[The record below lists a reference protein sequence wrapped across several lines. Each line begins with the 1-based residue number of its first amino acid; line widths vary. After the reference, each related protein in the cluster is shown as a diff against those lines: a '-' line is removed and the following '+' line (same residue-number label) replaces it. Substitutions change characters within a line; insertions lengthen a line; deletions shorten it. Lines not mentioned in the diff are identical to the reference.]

1 MYFPADFSENYIN
14 QQYQPKFCNYKKECG
29 ENNALYSRSKPIDG
43 IEKNIIL
50 PPRMLSTSKCNLA
63 EYNRQCY
70 LFPSKTETLI
80 RENKNLDEKYCQQNI
95 INIDDESFLKNINVN
110 ADQYKTFNI
119 KTPISG
125 ELLEKG
131 PKAVDAIDDTLIDDA
146 NTQTLVLNKPTK
158 RRNLIDF

>member
-1 MYFPADFSENYIN
+1 MPLE
-14 QQYQPKFCNYKKECG
+14 
-29 ENNALYSRSKPIDG
+29 
-43 IEKNIIL
+43 IL
-50 PPRMLSTSKCNLA
+50 G
-63 EYNRQCY
+63 
-70 LFPSKTETLI
+70 
-80 RENKNLDEKYCQQNI
+80 
-95 INIDDESFLKNINVN
+95 FLKNINVN

-131 PKAVDAIDDTLIDDA
+131 PKAVDVIDNTLIDDA

>member
-14 QQYQPKFCNYKKECG
+14 QQYQPQFCNYKKECA
-29 ENNALYSRSKPIDG
+29 ENNALYSRNKPIDG

-50 PPRMLSTSKCNLA
+50 SPRMLSTSKCNLA

-95 INIDDESFLKNINVN
+95 INIDTDSFLKNITVN
-110 ADQYKTFNI
+110 SDAYKTYNI
-119 KTPISG
+119 KTPVSN
-125 ELLEKG
+125 ELLETG
-131 PKAVDAIDDTLIDDA
+131 PNAVDVIDDTLIDGA
-146 NTQTLVLNKPTK
+146 NTHKLILNKPTK